1 MNKDIENIMNVYS
14 SSNNI
19 KGSEFLSLL
28 NILSIFSDQIVWDK
42 NLDNN
47 IRIIFEKL
55 LKSVEPIELIKIKE
69 KISKN
74 VNLSY
79 LNKSD
84 YIISMLLPN
93 ITQKYKNVKTN
104 LLPIFFE
111 DIEWERVLD
120 KDQKNKLIERIII
133 NSDYVFLGDVLSKI
147 NVKNL
152 NINSDTNPLWK
163 YIKDERI
170 LETLINNSVE
180 VDLKKLY
187 IELKSKTNNVYSER
201 PLINW
206 LENNIKESEKNN
218 VKDVIDNN
226 FHKNKLND
234 LYCKIKSNSFYSDII
249 NEIKK
254 YENWKDIVFE
264 GNKNIL

>member
-14 SSNNI
+14 SSNNV

-47 IRIIFEKL
+47 IRIIFEKI

-74 VNLSY
+74 VNISY

-111 DIEWERVLD
+111 DIEWERALTV
-120 KDQKNKLIERIII
+120 N
-133 NSDYVFLGDVLSKI
+133 
-147 NVKNL
+147 
-152 NINSDTNPLWK
+152 
-163 YIKDERI
+163 
-170 LETLINNSVE
+170 
-180 VDLKKLY
+180 
-187 IELKSKTNNVYSER
+187 
-201 PLINW
+201 
-206 LENNIKESEKNN
+206 
-218 VKDVIDNN
+218 
-226 FHKNKLND
+226 
-234 LYCKIKSNSFYSDII
+234 
-249 NEIKK
+249 
-254 YENWKDIVFE
+254 
-264 GNKNIL
+264 